1 MKNNFESST
10 PILKVTNLKT
20 YFDTRE
26 GLVKAVDGV
35 SFEIRPGEIV
45 GLVGESG
52 SGKSVLGFSVLGLVD
67 HPGKVVGGSVSFKGT
82 NLADATDAE
91 LRMIRGG
98 RLSMIFQDPM
108 MTLNPVLRIDTQII
122 ETVLAH
128 QNVSR
133 KDARNMAIDVLR
145 QVGISSAETRL
156 KSYPHEFSG
165 GMRQRIAIAIA
176 LINKPDLI
184 IADEPTTALDVTIQ
198 AQVLA
203 EIQKLCTMNGTAL
216 IWITH
221 DLATIAGLADRVIVQ
236 YAGRVVE
243 QGLVDDVLDNPR
255 HPHTKGLLDSVP
267 GNQGRNERLRQIPGT
282 APSLLNLPDGCAFM
296 ERCGNAQEVCRTL
309 PSVTSSNFMREYR
322 CHFPIG
328 VSN

>member
-1 MKNNFESST
+1 MKSNFESST

-108 MTLNPVLRIDTQII
+108 TSLNPYVRVSDQMTEVL
-122 ETVLAH
+122 VH
-128 QNVSR
+128 
-133 KDARNMAIDVLR
+133 
-145 QVGISSAETRL
+145 
-156 KSYPHEFSG
+156 H
-165 GMRQRIAIAIA
+165 
-176 LINKPDLI
+176 
-184 IADEPTTALDVTIQ
+184 
-198 AQVLA
+198 
-203 EIQKLCTMNGTAL
+203 
-216 IWITH
+216 
-221 DLATIAGLADRVIVQ
+221 
-236 YAGRVVE
+236 
-243 QGLVDDVLDNPR
+243 QGLSKTPEIWQS
-255 HPHTKGLLDSVP
+255 T
-267 GNQGRNERLRQIPGT
+267 
-282 APSLLNLPDGCAFM
+282 F
-296 ERCGNAQEVCRTL
+296 
-309 PSVTSSNFMREYR
+309 
-322 CHFPIG
+322 
-328 VSN
+328 